1 MENDLFVIA
10 RALHVIGVVIWIGGV
25 SFVTTVFI
33 PNLRKISDPENRL
46 DAFESMERRFTM
58 QAKFVTLVTGLSGFY
73 MLHFLGAWERYQYVQ
88 FWWLHLM
95 TFVWIVFTIVLF
107 VLEPLVLHRWFHE
120 RATKNSDNAFALLHG
135 FHKLVLSMSVLAVL
149 GAVAGSHGFQF

>member
-1 MENDLFVIA
+1 MDHDLIVIA

-25 SFVTTVFI
+25 SFVTTVLI
-33 PNLRKISDPENRL
+33 PNLRKISDPEHRL
-46 DAFESMERRFTM
+46 GAFESIERRFAM
-58 QAKFVTLVTGLSGFY
+58 QAKFVTLITGLSGFY

-107 VLEPLVLHRWFHE
+107 VLEPLVLHSWFHE

>member
-1 MENDLFVIA
+1 MDNDLFVIA
-10 RALHVIGVVIWIGGV
+10 RALHVTGVVIWIGGV
-25 SFVTTVFI
+25 SFVTTVLI

-46 DAFESMERRFTM
+46 NAFESIERRFAM

-107 VLEPLVLHRWFHE
+107 VLEPLVLHRWFHAQ
-120 RATKNSDNAFALLHG
+120 ATKNSDNAFTLLHG
-135 FHKLVLSMSVLAVL
+135 FHKLVLSMSVLAVF